1 MHKLNYHFIDRLD
14 KNSIKNLPKNIAIIY
29 RNYDHKYNEQD
40 ILSIKKFCIATNRK
54 FYLANNIKLVEKL
67 RLDGAYIPSFNKSI
81 SVKKLKIKKFILL
94 GSAHN
99 IKEINQKIKQKIDYL
114 FISPIF
120 KVAKKNEFL
129 GLIKFN
135 ILSRK
140 FNQNTVALGGINKRN
155 IKIIKNIKNYS
166 FASISY
172 IKNINKKNVRKY
184 F

>member
-1 MHKLNYHFIDRLD
+1 M
-14 KNSIKNLPKNIAIIY
+14 
-29 RNYDHKYNEQD
+29 
-40 ILSIKKFCIATNRK
+40 
-54 FYLANNIKLVEKL
+54 
-67 RLDGAYIPSFNKSI
+67 
-81 SVKKLKIKKFILL
+81 L

-99 IKEINQKIKQKIDYL
+99 IKEINQKIKQEIDYL